1 MSPIEISQF
10 RRQNTI
16 DALKKKNHFGK
27 IEGPSRK
34 FRLLDHLLPPI
45 SSHEVGDIV
54 GDKGKEEEKRIDI
67 LHMACDSAEGRAG
80 KKEVDKKKGEG
91 KGEECSLPQQLVSE

>member
-1 MSPIEISQF
+1 M
-10 RRQNTI
+10 
-16 DALKKKNHFGK
+16 
-27 IEGPSRK
+27 
-34 FRLLDHLLPPI
+34 
-45 SSHEVGDIV
+45 

-91 KGEECSLPQQLVSE
+91 KGEECSLPQQLVFE